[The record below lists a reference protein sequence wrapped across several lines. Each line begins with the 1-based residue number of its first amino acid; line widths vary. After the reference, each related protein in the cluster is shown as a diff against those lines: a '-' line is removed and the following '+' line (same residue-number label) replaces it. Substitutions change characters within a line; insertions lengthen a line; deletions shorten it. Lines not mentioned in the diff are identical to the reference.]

1 LKQRKK
7 NLLHGL
13 IVAGLL
19 AAQSAAA
26 FEWSKIPNPLDILK
40 ESSIWKPFGKKGI
53 PIDIVAD
60 AKFPE
65 VAKLSKIAVP
75 AFKGQAG
82 VDFTASL
89 RDELSSATI
98 NGEKVFEL
106 SGTVNV
112 DGPGTTRSLVE
123 QARRAGM
130 DAVYVGDT
138 AIAGTRSIPKVEDY
152 CEGGVLVF
160 GKCRGGEMKP
170 TTCWDVIGTFTVNL
184 QVIRTEDGNS
194 VYEERKSESVSER
207 HCQAST
213 TMAPEP
219 TTLALQAKD
228 TVIAAI
234 RGDIMPR
241 TTTHRVRLMSNI
253 KKLSKEDK
261 EIFLEGK
268 GWAKDKRLNR
278 ACGIWEE
285 LSESSKNSAKN
296 VSVIYNLGVC
306 AEYQGDYQT
315 AISRYR
321 SADSLVKSK
330 SKDRNLPIQG
340 IERVQ
345 SAQAATGG

>member
-1 LKQRKK
+1 MNKRSNKMVY
-7 NLLHGL
+7 GL
-13 IVAGLL
+13 IIAGLL

-26 FEWSKIPNPLDILK
+26 IEWPKIPKISDI
-40 ESSIWKPFGKKGI
+40 FGKKGI

-106 SGTVNV
+106 SGIVNV
-112 DGPGTTRSLVE
+112 DGPGNTRSLVE
-123 QARRAGM
+123 QARRAGL

-138 AIAGTRSIPKVEDY
+138 AIAGTRSIPKAEDF

-170 TTCWDVIGTFTVNL
+170 TTCWNVIGTFTVNL
-184 QVIRTEDGNS
+184 KVIRTEDGNS
-194 VYEERKSESVSER
+194 VYEERKSESVQEK

-213 TMAPEP
+213 SIAPDP
-219 TTLALQAKD
+219 VSLALQAKD

-241 TTTHRVRLMSNI
+241 TTTHQVRLMSNT

-268 GWAKDKRLNR
+268 GWAVKKDRLNR

-285 LSESSKNSAKN
+285 LSESSENSAKH
-296 VSVIYNLGVC
+296 VSVVYNLGVC

-321 SADSLVKSK
+321 TADSLIKPRGNDSE
-330 SKDRNLPIQG
+330 LPYEG
-340 IERVQ
+340 IERVR
-345 SAQAATGG
+345 SALAATGG